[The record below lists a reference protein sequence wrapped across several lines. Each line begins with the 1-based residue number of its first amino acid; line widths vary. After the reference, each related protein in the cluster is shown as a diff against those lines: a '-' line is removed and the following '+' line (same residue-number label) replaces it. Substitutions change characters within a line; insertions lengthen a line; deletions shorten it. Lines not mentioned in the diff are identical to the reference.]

1 MNLHESK
8 LFKVTVS
15 RLIVIF
21 LVENMK
27 KDN

>member
-15 RLIVIF
+15 SLIVIF
-21 LVENMK
+21 PVENMK